1 MLDSPIIGLAIGLS
15 FLFAVLATFASAVT
29 EAIARFLGLRGAFLL
44 SGLRSL
50 VDGDDKAAGTQLK
63 ELFTSPVLSNQGT
76 KKRITSAMLSGTT
89 KLSRAERRAL
99 PSYISAKSFAAGV
112 LDLVVP
118 DATGNTEMDTI
129 VSSLSNPPQGSKV
142 VAGGIFQEQLLS
154 LAKAATGDVDRF
166 RASIEAWYDDH
177 MDRVT
182 GWYKRYTRWITAAVG
197 AVLVIGLNVQMFAF
211 AQSLYTDQSLGQSVV
226 SKAVAASDCKN
237 KDPGAC
243 IVQARK
249 QLQTLQPGLTLG
261 WGVVADC
268 QPASAH
274 CSFWQAHGFTD
285 PQPKASTGR
294 DVRVALTVILGW
306 LLTIFALLPGSRF
319 WFDLINQFNSI
330 SNSGPKPKPA
340 KKRCTASLVATR
352 WPPGLPAF
360 DPEPQRQGSEGRHH
374 RWLLGG
380 GLLQQLLDEGD
391 RVVQLHVPVR
401 GPVLRR
407 GHHLDVRV
415 DTVVLDAPAE
425 LLEPEREPRLG
436 HRVPSTRRV
445 SAVDPDHAAP
455 GPGADDRPELERP
468 DRGGDDVAVGA
479 GVESVTVTIGPRRA
493 SPGYDSGWYPRD
505 RSQPMILRASFSS
518 TSCDV

>member
-15 FLFAVLATFASAVT
+15 FLFAVLSTFASAVT

-76 KKRITSAMLSGTT
+76 KGEIAAVLVAPGPAAE
-89 KLSRAERRAL
+89 AERRAL

-118 DATGNTEMDTI
+118 DATGKTEMDTI
-129 VSSLSNPPQGSKV
+129 VTSLSNPPQGSKV
-142 VAGGIFQEQLLS
+142 EAGGIFQQQLLS
-154 LAKAATGDVDRF
+154 LAKSATGDVDRF

-268 QPASAH
+268 QPAGAH

-285 PQPKASTGR
+285 PSPKAGTGR

-306 LLTIFALLPGSRF
+306 LLTIFALLPGARF

-330 SNSGPKPKPA
+330 SNSGPQPKPA
-340 KKRCTASLVATR
+340 KKR
-352 WPPGLPAF
+352 
-360 DPEPQRQGSEGRHH
+360 
-374 RWLLGG
+374 
-380 GLLQQLLDEGD
+380 
-391 RVVQLHVPVR
+391 
-401 GPVLRR
+401 
-407 GHHLDVRV
+407 
-415 DTVVLDAPAE
+415 
-425 LLEPEREPRLG
+425 
-436 HRVPSTRRV
+436 
-445 SAVDPDHAAP
+445 
-455 GPGADDRPELERP
+455 
-468 DRGGDDVAVGA
+468 
-479 GVESVTVTIGPRRA
+479 
-493 SPGYDSGWYPRD
+493 
-505 RSQPMILRASFSS
+505 
-518 TSCDV
+518 